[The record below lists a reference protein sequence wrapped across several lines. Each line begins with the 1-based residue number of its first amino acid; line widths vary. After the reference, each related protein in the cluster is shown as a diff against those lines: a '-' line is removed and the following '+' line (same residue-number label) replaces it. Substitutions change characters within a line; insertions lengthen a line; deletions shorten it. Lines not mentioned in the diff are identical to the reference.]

1 MFHTSNRRR
10 ASLGML
16 SRNRVFRFCFCTS
29 VPLKE
34 IAMNVRIL
42 RWSLEVFAAA
52 CALLLAW
59 TDPSLAQSKIY
70 STGFEPP
77 TFQAGDF
84 LLGTDGW
91 SPSIPLFL
99 NPAAAVITDT
109 VKKSGKQSV
118 EVRGG
123 DLVSAPLDPDT
134 GMPIIAPYD
143 AAGSYRHPVNY
154 DVTPAKPIVVVE
166 ADLFLD
172 TDELA
177 TDDDFFSLSI
187 AVRDGDGGS
196 LGEMAL
202 SSTGTADVYG
212 SNATSGS
219 PTVLTTPAKLNKWHH
234 LSLVMDY
241 SGETTTVTYLL
252 NGHVIYTDNQTE
264 SASKVLRR
272 GSMVVYARPDG
283 DGNARVNYTAR
294 FDNFQISAYGID
306 N

>member
-1 MFHTSNRRR
+1 
-10 ASLGML
+10 
-16 SRNRVFRFCFCTS
+16 
-29 VPLKE
+29 
-34 IAMNVRIL
+34 MNVRI
-42 RWSLEVFAAA
+42 RYWSLGIFVAGVF
-52 CALLLAW
+52 ALLLAR
-59 TDPSLAQSKIY
+59 PNACLAQSKIY
-70 STGFEPP
+70 ATGFEPP
-77 TFQAGDF
+77 TWQAGDF

-91 SPSIPLFL
+91 SLAIPDFL
-99 NPAAAVITDT
+99 NPAAAVITDA

-118 EVRGG
+118 EVWGG

-154 DVTPAKPIVVVE
+154 GVTPEKPIVVVE

-172 TDELA
+172 TEELA
-177 TDDDFFSLSI
+177 TDGDFFSLSI

-202 SSTGTADVYG
+202 SSAGTADVYG

-219 PTVLTTPAKLNKWHH
+219 PTVLTTPAELNKWHH

-252 NGHVIYTDNQTE
+252 NGEVIYTDDQTE
-264 SASKVLRR
+264 STSKVLLR
-272 GSMVVYARPDG
+272 GSMVVYAHPDG
-283 DGNARVNYTAR
+283 GGDARTNYTAR
-294 FDNFQISAYGID
+294 FDNFRISVHGAD
-306 N
+306 E

>member
-1 MFHTSNRRR
+1 
-10 ASLGML
+10 
-16 SRNRVFRFCFCTS
+16 
-29 VPLKE
+29 
-34 IAMNVRIL
+34 MNVCIR

-77 TFQAGDF
+77 TFRAGDF

-91 SPSIPLFL
+91 SLAIPDFL

-118 EVRGG
+118 EVWGG

-154 DVTPAKPIVVVE
+154 SVTPEKPIVVVE

-172 TDELA
+172 TEELE
-177 TDDDFFSLSI
+177 TDGDFFSLSI

-202 SSTGTADVYG
+202 SSAGTADVYG
-212 SNATSGS
+212 SNATSDS
-219 PTVLTTPAKLNKWHH
+219 PNPFSTSAEMNKWHH

-241 SGETTTVTYLL
+241 SGETTIVAYLL
-252 NGHVIYTDNQTE
+252 DGEVIYVDNQTE
-264 SASKVLRR
+264 STSKTLKR
-272 GSMVVYARPDG
+272 GSMVVYAHPDG
-283 DGNARVNYTAR
+283 DGNERANYTAR
-294 FDNFQISAYGID
+294 FDNFRISVHGAD
-306 N
+306 E